1 MFQPTLIKLREQS
14 IWLSPGRCLYW
25 EEDQS
30 LILSDLHFGKTG
42 HFRKSGIAIPQN
54 VFKED
59 LQRLV
64 QQIQFFK
71 PARLIIVGD
80 FTHSHNNAEL
90 ELFSKWR
97 KDMGQTAIQLIRGN
111 HDILS
116 AEWYQDTGIE
126 VVEQQLHKP
135 PFCFV
140 HDPDDIPVAE
150 TGHYIFSGHLHP
162 GVHLSGLGKQSLSF
176 PCFHFSGSQA
186 LLPAFS
192 HFTGY
197 KMINKKKEDRVFAI
211 VNKSLVEV

>member
-1 MFQPTLIKLREQS
+1 MFQPVLIKLKDQS
-14 IWLSPGRCLYW
+14 LWLSPGRCLYW
-25 EEDQS
+25 EEAQS
-30 LILSDLHFGKTG
+30 LVLSDLHFGKTG

-71 PARLIIVGD
+71 PERLIIVGD

-90 ELFSKWR
+90 ELFVKWR
-97 KDMGQTAIQLIRGN
+97 KDMGHTAIRLIRGN

-116 AEWYQDTGIE
+116 ADWYRETGIE
-126 VVEQQLHKP
+126 VIEQQLLQP

-140 HDPDDIPVAE
+140 HDPQDNAGTISE
-150 TGHYIFSGHLHP
+150 WFTFSGHLHP

-176 PCFHFSGSQA
+176 PCFHFSASQA

-192 HFTGY
+192 CFTGY
-197 KMINKKKEDRVFAI
+197 KMVNKKKKDRIFAI